1 MHGRDRLAPPNL
13 QEGAPG
19 ERFHAVT
26 ARSKWLFLDPER
38 ATMALDRIAP
48 SIYHQCQSSLSAA
61 RQLSS
66 ILRSVYGRYRRLR
79 AKCPQKHFWTARVY
93 TRNLNID
100 FLCPLGCEQAL
111 LGGFEI
117 TNFFGGSMFLS
128 PRYSPP
134 KSLPKHAKFA
144 SRPSFA
150 NRPSGSNLCTSS
162 SCAVVP
168 WTC

>member
-1 MHGRDRLAPPNL
+1 
-13 QEGAPG
+13 
-19 ERFHAVT
+19 
-26 ARSKWLFLDPER
+26 
-38 ATMALDRIAP
+38 MALDRIAP
-48 SIYHQCQSSLSAA
+48 SIHHQCQSSLSAA

-93 TRNLNID
+93 TRNLNVD
-100 FLCPLGCEQAL
+100 FLSPLGCEQAL

-134 KSLPKHAKFA
+134 KSLPKHAKFV
-144 SRPSFA
+144 SFPFLSWIELTPLFQVVQLY
-150 NRPSGSNLCTSS
+150 RGHVKDSLLPFLGG
-162 SCAVVP
+162 AVQLYNYNF
-168 WTC
+168 T